1 MKILERNGFVQYS
14 GNNLWIKYDYIDN
27 KKVPILFSTVKKN
40 GDVVITNNEVE
51 HFKIFDSLFS
61 RERLGSTGLGAEV
74 AVPHGRIKGLKRPL
88 MAVLR
93 SAEGIAFD
101 APDGKPVRLLF
112 VLLVPEAATEEHLE
126 LLSAIAELL
135 SDRALRSSLM
145 TTPSPADLLGIL
157 NAWEPYQPA
166 S

>member
-1 MKILERNGFVQYS
+1 LLILLRLVYVNRIVPLIDPSCVLLDVEATSKKRLLEQASLLFENVHGLERS
-14 GNNLWIKYDYIDN
+14 
-27 KKVPILFSTVKKN
+27 
-40 GDVVITNNEVE
+40 
-51 HFKIFDSLFS
+51 KIFDSLFS

-93 SAEGIAFD
+93 SAEGVAFD

-135 SDRALRSSLM
+135 SDRALRNTLM
-145 TTPSPADLLGIL
+145 TVPSASELLGIL

>member
-1 MKILERNGFVQYS
+1 MNRIVPLIDPSCVLLDVDATSKKRLLEQACLMFENTHGLERS
-14 GNNLWIKYDYIDN
+14 
-27 KKVPILFSTVKKN
+27 
-40 GDVVITNNEVE
+40 
-51 HFKIFDSLFS
+51 KIFDSLFS

-93 SAEGIAFD
+93 SAQGVPFD
-101 APDGKPVRLLF
+101 APDGQAVRLLF

-135 SDRALRSSLM
+135 SDRTLRTSLM
-145 TTPSPADLLGIL
+145 TIPTAAELLGVL